1 MKRMIGVCAVAVLAF
16 GSLTA
21 CGGGSSDSSAS
32 SSSSDSGDNSGGA
45 GGIFGGGSTDDYCS
59 AIQDAKDQ
67 FGGKGV
73 NFDATDLGDA
83 ANVIHN
89 IAGQAP
95 DSVSGEW
102 ATVDD
107 ALSQFISALSDAGL
121 DPADLS
127 DPSAI
132 ASLQADPEKLQAL
145 ENISKNFN
153 SKALT
158 AAGNKID
165 AEVKADCGFALGSSN

>member
-32 SSSSDSGDNSGGA
+32 GSSSDSGDNGGG

-67 FGGKGV
+67 FGGNGV

-145 ENISKNFN
+145 ENISKNFD

-158 AAGNKID
+158 QAGNKID
-165 AEVKADCGFALGSSN
+165 AEVKDDCGFALSSPN

>member
-1 MKRMIGVCAVAVLAF
+1 MKRMIGACAVAVLAF

-21 CGGGSSDSSAS
+21 CGGGSDDSSTDAS
-32 SSSSDSGDNSGGA
+32 GSTSSDSGG

-59 AIQDAKDQ
+59 AIKDAKEQ
-67 FGGKGV
+67 FGGVDFK
-73 NFDATDLGDA
+73 ATDLGDA
-83 ANVIHN
+83 ATAIHN
-89 IAGQAP
+89 IASQAP

-107 ALSQFISALSDAGL
+107 VLSQFINALADAGL
-121 DPADLS
+121 DPADLG

-132 ASLQADPEKLQAL
+132 ASLQADPEKLHAL
-145 ENISKNFN
+145 ENISKNFD
-153 SKALT
+153 STALNQ
-158 AAGNKID
+158 AGNKID

>member
-32 SSSSDSGDNSGGA
+32 GSSSDSGDNGGGG

-67 FGGKGV
+67 FGGNV

-145 ENISKNFN
+145 ENISKNFD